1 MKFMW
6 WFWYTISV
14 VMAGIGI
21 YIRNERLGRYLIGL
35 ACIIIAFVLFITN
48 GKEFFNE

>member
-1 MKFMW
+1 MW
-6 WFWYTISV
+6 WFWYTVSV

-21 YIRNERLGRYLIGL
+21 NIRNEKLGRCLIGC

-48 GKEFFNE
+48 GKEFLQ